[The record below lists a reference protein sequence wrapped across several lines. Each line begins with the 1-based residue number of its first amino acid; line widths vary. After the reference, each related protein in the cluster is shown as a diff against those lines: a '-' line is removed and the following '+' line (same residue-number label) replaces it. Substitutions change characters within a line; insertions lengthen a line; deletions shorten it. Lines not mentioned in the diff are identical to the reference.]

1 MRTGQ
6 FKGEEKIQIA
16 TGDQQ
21 ECDGK
26 KDIKTGQSAY
36 KSGVMIPLSGVMIL
50 MLQFQM
56 FSSA

>member
-36 KSGVMIPLSGVMIL
+36 KSGVMIL